1 MKHEINLSK
10 YNYNTDLAYESIKYN
25 KINNINQKEITIG
38 NIKVIDVNVDDNS
51 SKLINKKKGRY
62 TTICFDDVT
71 DTNNKNNL
79 IKVLTKY
86 LKKYI
91 KASNKDLIL
100 VVGLGNIDSTPDSLG
115 PKVVDNITITNH
127 IYELGLLDKKYKRVC
142 SIIPGVYAKTGIETS
157 SIIESI
163 VNKIKPSIV
172 VIIDSLASASIDRL
186 NKTIQI
192 TDTGINPGSGIGNKR
207 KEISIDTLHIPVI
220 AIGVPTV
227 VSIDNIVYDILNN
240 FDGKYSSKKI
250 DNILNN
256 YDLVVTP
263 VEIDFIIDCL
273 SIVISKSIN
282 NI

>member
-25 KINNINQKEITIG
+25 KINNINQKEIIIG